1 MKLIKYDGVEFKIAD
16 EALLIRPIR
25 ELFRQDKSKKK
36 EEFWKQ
42 ISYLW
47 FMCDPR
53 STYQY
58 LIDENERAA
67 EIKRQEGLGEKWK
80 PSALLQEAMDVYKRQ
95 TITTAS
101 LLLEDMRYSLETVRA
116 IIRQIGKAVTVSEER
131 TDEEGTKNLAMKLD
145 KALDS
150 MTKAADK
157 IPDLAKKFVQAEK
170 ELAKDFEVDDKA
182 RGSSQKAIG
191 EDV

>member
-1 MKLIKYDGVEFKIAD
+1 MKLIEFDGMEFKIAD

-25 ELFRQDKSKKK
+25 ELFQKDKSKSK

-58 LIDENERAA
+58 ITDESMRSA
-67 EIKRQEGLGEKWK
+67 EIKKQEGLGETWE
-80 PSALLQEAMDVYKRQ
+80 PSETLKEAMSIYRGQ

-101 LLLEDMRYSLETVRA
+101 ILLESMRKGIEQLRKFFEEFNLF
-116 IIRQIGKAVTVSEER
+116 AVDKNDRPIYQVS
-131 TDEEGTKNLAMKLD
+131 TMTA
-145 KALDS
+145 AL
-150 MTKAADK
+150 KQV
-157 IPDLAKKFVQAEK
+157 PELAKSLIEAEK
-170 ELAKDFEVDDKA
+170 ALAKDFAEEDKA
-182 RGSSQKAIG
+182 RGNAEKSIG
-191 EDV
+191 EDI